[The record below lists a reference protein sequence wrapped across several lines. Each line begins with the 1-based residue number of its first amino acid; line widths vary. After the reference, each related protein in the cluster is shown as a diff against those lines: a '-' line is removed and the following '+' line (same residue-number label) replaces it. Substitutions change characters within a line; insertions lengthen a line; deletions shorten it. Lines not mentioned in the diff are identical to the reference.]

1 VFPPADVQ
9 SGEAVQEEM
18 CVSRTGSTLGEEL
31 TPESVTA
38 GAAIQSN
45 STNYPSSKGSERP
58 PFGCGCGKCTF
69 FNFIVIGCP
78 KPIPSA
84 SSFPYLHLSGLTPE
98 QQQNLKGKLKKEF
111 IKITTHFQY
120 LVSTTLESLQEQ
132 GVTVREFLPHLM
144 TLGTY
149 DPVFKDSQ
157 EPVLRQQFRN
167 LEKAENI
174 SEIFWIFKEYISPF
188 NYHIIKHII
197 KMLGTGKDK
206 DRLKEYKKIFHQ
218 YAKRRVYECP
228 PQFGPES
235 KVGHADIFVKVDS
248 QYENYTVVE
257 IEGFR
262 QKLSKILQ
270 VSSQGVLYLCR
281 VEKGCFQLVFQIP
294 SFVQQEIFPL
304 SREQERALA
313 AKGVIRLTCGEYK
326 FQVSICIPYCLLHLL
341 QS

>member
-1 VFPPADVQ
+1 MHA
-9 SGEAVQEEM
+9 SH
-18 CVSRTGSTLGEEL
+18 SGSTLTSESL
-31 TPESVTA
+31 TTSAP
-38 GAAIQSN
+38 IQSSN
-45 STNYPSSKGSERP
+45 TIPPSSKGSEKP

-132 GVTVREFLPHLM
+132 GVTVRDFLPHLM

-157 EPVLRQQFRN
+157 EPVLRQQFKN
-167 LEKAENI
+167 LEKAESI
-174 SEIFWIFKEYISPF
+174 SDIFWILKDYMSFF

-197 KMLGTGKDK
+197 KMLGTEEDK
-206 DRLKEYKKIFHQ
+206 DRLKEYKKKFHE

-228 PQFGPES
+228 QQFGPES
-235 KVGHADIFVKVDS
+235 KAGHADIFVKVDL
-248 QYENYTVVE
+248 QYENYTVTE

-262 QKLSKILQ
+262 QKLSKILR
-270 VSSQGVLYLCR
+270 VSSQGVLRLCR
-281 VEKGCFQLVFQIP
+281 VEKGCFQLLFQVP
-294 SFVQQEIFPL
+294 SFVQQVIFPL

-313 AKGVIRLTCGEYK
+313 AEGVIRLTCGEYH
-326 FQVSICIPYCLLHLL
+326 FQVSICNPHFFIRLLLA
-341 QS
+341 